1 MAGRPQ
7 AMQVV
12 GRVLSISKLPVVM
25 TRTIAEAQAHLDN
38 SRLYPVDTK
47 MELSLRGV
55 EAKTIITKSAQA

>member
-12 GRVLSISKLPVVM
+12 GRLSTSELPILL

-38 SRLYPVDTK
+38 STLYPVGTTV
-47 MELSLRGV
+47 ELTLRGV
-55 EAKTIITKSAQA
+55 EPKTTITKSAQA